1 MRLVEPMEGYEYDP
15 DEYATFS
22 SETESDTEK
31 SLVPLEHEE
40 SVQIIKPQVEY
51 SELDDVFS
59 EELDDLDLRD
69 FFIEKKQSNNR
80 VCQVTTSLSTVQ
92 PEKTEPQPMLTV
104 SPAISAHPF
113 MELNL

>member
-1 MRLVEPMEGYEYDP
+1 MEGYDYDP

-22 SETESDTEK
+22 SETDSDSEK

-40 SVQIIKPQVEY
+40 SIQIIKPQVEY

-69 FFIEKKQSNNR
+69 FFIEKKQTNNR
-80 VCQVTTSLSTVQ
+80 ECQVTTSLSTVQ
-92 PEKTEPQPMLTV
+92 PERTEPQPTPTTL
-104 SPAISAHPF
+104 SAISAHPF
-113 MELNL
+113 TESSP

>member
-1 MRLVEPMEGYEYDP
+1 MEGYEYDP
-15 DEYATFS
+15 DEYATIS
-22 SETESDTEK
+22 SETESEK

-40 SVQIIKPQVEY
+40 SVQIWKPQVEY

-59 EELDDLDLRD
+59 EELDDLDFRD

-92 PEKTEPQPMLTV
+92 PEKTDPQPMPTT
-104 SPAISAHPF
+104 SPSISVHPF
-113 MELNL
+113 MELSQ

>member
-1 MRLVEPMEGYEYDP
+1 MEGYEYDP
-15 DEYATFS
+15 DEYATIS
-22 SETESDTEK
+22 SESDSEK

-40 SVQIIKPQVEY
+40 SVQILKPQVEY

-92 PEKTEPQPMLTV
+92 PGRTEPQPMLTT
-104 SPAISAHPF
+104 SPVISAHPF
-113 MELNL
+113 MESNP

>member
-1 MRLVEPMEGYEYDP
+1 MEGYDYDP
-15 DEYATFS
+15 DEYATIS
-22 SETESDTEK
+22 SETESEK

-80 VCQVTTSLSTVQ
+80 VCQVTTSLSIVQ
-92 PEKTEPQPMLTV
+92 PEKTEPQPMLTT
-104 SPAISAHPF
+104 SSAISVHPF
-113 MELNL
+113 TESNP

>member
-1 MRLVEPMEGYEYDP
+1 MEGYEYDP
-15 DEYATFS
+15 DEYATIS
-22 SETESDTEK
+22 SEAETESDSEK

-40 SVQIIKPQVEY
+40 SVQILKPQVEY

-69 FFIEKKQSNNR
+69 FFIEKKQSNSR

-92 PEKTEPQPMLTV
+92 PEKTDPQPMLTV
-104 SPAISAHPF
+104 SPVISAHPF
-113 MELNL
+113 MESNL

>member
-1 MRLVEPMEGYEYDP
+1 MEGYDYDP
-15 DEYATFS
+15 DEYATIS
-22 SETESDTEK
+22 SETESETEK

-40 SVQIIKPQVEY
+40 SIQIIKPQVEY

-80 VCQVTTSLSTVQ
+80 VCQVTTSLSIVQ
-92 PEKTEPQPMLTV
+92 PERTEPQPMLTT
-104 SPAISAHPF
+104 SSAILAHPF
-113 MELNL
+113 TESNL

>member
-1 MRLVEPMEGYEYDP
+1 MEGYEYDP
-15 DEYATFS
+15 DEYATIS
-22 SETESDTEK
+22 SETESEK

-40 SVQIIKPQVEY
+40 SVQVIKPQIEY

-92 PEKTEPQPMLTV
+92 PGRTEPQPMLTT
-104 SPAISAHPF
+104 SPVISAHPF
-113 MELNL
+113 TESNL

>member
-1 MRLVEPMEGYEYDP
+1 MEGYEYDP
-15 DEYATFS
+15 DEYATIS
-22 SETESDTEK
+22 SETESEK

-40 SVQIIKPQVEY
+40 SVQIWKPQVEY

-59 EELDDLDLRD
+59 EELDDLDFRD

-92 PEKTEPQPMLTV
+92 PEKTEPQPMLTT
-104 SPAISAHPF
+104 SSAISAHPF
-113 MELNL
+113 MESNP

>member
-1 MRLVEPMEGYEYDP
+1 MEGYEYDP
-15 DEYATFS
+15 DEYATIS
-22 SETESDTEK
+22 SETESEK

-69 FFIEKKQSNNR
+69 FFIEKKQSNSR

-92 PEKTEPQPMLTV
+92 PGRTEPQPMLTT
-104 SPAISAHPF
+104 SPVISAHPF
-113 MELNL
+113 TESNL

>member
-1 MRLVEPMEGYEYDP
+1 MEGYDYDP

-40 SVQIIKPQVEY
+40 SVQILKPQVEY

-59 EELDDLDLRD
+59 EELVDLDLRD

-92 PEKTEPQPMLTV
+92 PEKTDPQPMLTT
-104 SPAISAHPF
+104 SPVISVHPF
-113 MELNL
+113 MELSP

>member
-1 MRLVEPMEGYEYDP
+1 MEGYEYDP
-15 DEYATFS
+15 DEYATIS
-22 SETESDTEK
+22 SETESEK

-40 SVQIIKPQVEY
+40 SVQIWKPQVEY

-59 EELDDLDLRD
+59 EELDDLDFRD

-92 PEKTEPQPMLTV
+92 PEKTDPQPMLTI
-104 SPAISAHPF
+104 SPVISAHPF
-113 MELNL
+113 TESNL

>member
-1 MRLVEPMEGYEYDP
+1 MEGYEYDP
-15 DEYATFS
+15 DEYATIS
-22 SETESDTEK
+22 SETESEK

-40 SVQIIKPQVEY
+40 SVQILKPQVEY

-92 PEKTEPQPMLTV
+92 PGRTEPQPMLTT
-104 SPAISAHPF
+104 SPVISAHPF
-113 MELNL
+113 MESNP

>member
-1 MRLVEPMEGYEYDP
+1 MEGYEYDP
-15 DEYATFS
+15 DEYATIS
-22 SETESDTEK
+22 SETESEK

-40 SVQIIKPQVEY
+40 SVQIWKPQVEY

-59 EELDDLDLRD
+59 EELDDLDFRD

-92 PEKTEPQPMLTV
+92 PGRTEPQPMLTT
-104 SPAISAHPF
+104 SPVISAHPF
-113 MELNL
+113 TESNL

>member
-1 MRLVEPMEGYEYDP
+1 MEGYEYDP
-15 DEYATFS
+15 DEYATIS
-22 SETESDTEK
+22 SETESEK

-40 SVQIIKPQVEY
+40 SVQVIKPQIEY

-92 PEKTEPQPMLTV
+92 PGRTEPQPMLTT
-104 SPAISAHPF
+104 SPVISAHPF
-113 MELNL
+113 MESNP